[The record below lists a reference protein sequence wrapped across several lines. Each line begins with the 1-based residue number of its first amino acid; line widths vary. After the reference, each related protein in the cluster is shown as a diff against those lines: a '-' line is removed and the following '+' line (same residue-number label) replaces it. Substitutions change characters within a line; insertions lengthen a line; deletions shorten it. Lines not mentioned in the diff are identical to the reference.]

1 MKNEMVMNLIKK
13 HKVKLGIGIAA
24 LVIASGG
31 IVFATVNTPDTT
43 VEAEVEVTEKDVA
56 VEDIEVDY
64 LQYVKGLRDWS
75 VAVGLKDVNFLE
87 GVEWDKEYIKNVT
100 VDDSKVKLDTAGEYE
115 ITYSVEVVDKKVD
128 DLTIK
133 KTVTVKVIS
142 EKEATVAV
150 EEGQEVVTENG
161 IQNKKEAKSS
171 SVKGEGVSASQEVK
185 DEARNDKGASAGQA
199 VKDEGDKNNG
209 NSTPSS
215 EGTSSGNASTGSSGG
230 SSSSGS
236 NESGSSNSKP
246 SGDNSGNSENT
257 GNSGGSGSVDTHK
270 HSYTIPITDTIHHDA
285 VTHQEDQGYYE
296 TVTISEAWDETKVVG
311 YRTVCNKCGQ
321 DFTNKMDHYNTYGC
335 DSSLGYKGN
344 VPITETIHHDA
355 VTEQQWVENWVTVV
369 DKEAWDETVTVGYKC
384 SCGAEQK

>member
-1 MKNEMVMNLIKK
+1 MKKEMVMEFIKK

-31 IVFATVNTPDTT
+31 IVFATVNTPNTA
-43 VEAEVEVTEKDVA
+43 VEAEAEVVKKDVA

-64 LQYVKGLRDWS
+64 LQYVKGLRDWT

-115 ITYSVEVVDKKVD
+115 ITYSVEVVDKKAD

-142 EKEATVAV
+142 EEEAKVAV

-161 IQNKKEAKSS
+161 IQNKKEAKAS
-171 SVKGEGVSASQEVK
+171 SVNDKGVSASQEVK
-185 DEARNDKGASAGQA
+185 N
-199 VKDEGDKNNG
+199 EGSKNNG
-209 NSTPSS
+209 NNTSSS
-215 EGTSSGNASTGSSGG
+215 EGTSSGNASTGSSVG

-236 NESGSSNSKP
+236 NGSGSSSNSKP
-246 SGDNSGNSENT
+246 SGGNSGNSGNT

-270 HSYTIPITDTIHHDA
+270 HSYTIPITEIVHHDA
-285 VTHQEDQGYYE
+285 ITHQEDQGHYE
-296 TVTISEAWDETKVVG
+296 TVTISEAWDEDV
-311 YRTVCNKCGQ
+311 YENHTVCYTCG
-321 DFTNKMDHYNTYGC
+321 NNTIIDGQAGAHQIWHAERGETCRYGTASIVV
-335 DSSLGYKGN
+335 D
-344 VPITETIHHDA
+344 TIHHPA
-355 VTEQQWVENWVTVV
+355 ETEQQWIENWVTVV

>member
-1 MKNEMVMNLIKK
+1 MKKEMVMEFIKK

-31 IVFATVNTPDTT
+31 IVFATVNTSNTA
-43 VEAEVEVTEKDVA
+43 VEAEAEVVEKDVA

-64 LQYVKGLRDWS
+64 LQYVKGLRDWT

-100 VDDSKVKLDTAGEYE
+100 VNDSRVKLDTVGEYE
-115 ITYSVEVVDKKVD
+115 ITYSVEVVDKKAD

-142 EKEATVAV
+142 EEEAKVAV
-150 EEGQEVVTENG
+150 EEGQEVVTKNG
-161 IQNKKEAKSS
+161 IQNKKEAKAS
-171 SVKGEGVSASQEVK
+171 SVNDKGVSASQEVK
-185 DEARNDKGASAGQA
+185 N
-199 VKDEGDKNNG
+199 EGNKNNG
-209 NSTPSS
+209 NNTSSS

-236 NESGSSNSKP
+236 NGSGSSSNSKP
-246 SGDNSGNSENT
+246 SGGNSGNSENT
-257 GNSGGSGSVDTHK
+257 GNSGGSGFVDTHK
-270 HSYTIPITDTIHHDA
+270 HSYTIPITKTVHHDA
-285 VTHQEDQGYYE
+285 ITHQEDQGHYE
-296 TVTISEAWDETKVVG
+296 TVTISEAWDEDV
-311 YRTVCNKCGQ
+311 YENHTVCYTCG
-321 DFTNKMDHYNTYGC
+321 NNTIIDGQAGAHQIWHAERGETCRYGTANIVV
-335 DSSLGYKGN
+335 D
-344 VPITETIHHDA
+344 TIHHPA
-355 VTEQQWVENWVTVV
+355 ETEQQWIENWVTVV

>member
-1 MKNEMVMNLIKK
+1 MKKEMVMEFIKK

-31 IVFATVNTPDTT
+31 IVFATVNTLNTA
-43 VEAEVEVTEKDVA
+43 VEAEAEVVKKDVA
-56 VEDIEVDY
+56 VENIEVDY
-64 LQYVKGLRDWS
+64 LQYVKGLRDWT

-87 GVEWDKEYIKNVT
+87 GVEWDKEYIKNVK

-115 ITYSVEVVDKKVD
+115 ITYSVEVVDKKAD

-142 EKEATVAV
+142 EEEAKVVV

-161 IQNKKEAKSS
+161 IQNKKEAKAS
-171 SVKGEGVSASQEVK
+171 SVNDKGVSASQKVK
-185 DEARNDKGASAGQA
+185 NGGS
-199 VKDEGDKNNG
+199 KNNG
-209 NSTPSS
+209 NNTSSS

-230 SSSSGS
+230 SNSSGS
-236 NESGSSNSKP
+236 NGSGGSSNSKP
-246 SGDNSGNSENT
+246 SGGNSENSGSSGNS

-311 YRTVCNKCGQ
+311 YKSVCNKCGQ
-321 DFTNKMDHYNTYGC
+321 DYNGSMNHYNTYGC
-335 DSSLGYKGN
+335 KSTSYTSN
-344 VPITETIHHDA
+344 VPITEIIHHDA

-384 SCGAEQK
+384 SCGAKQK

>member
-1 MKNEMVMNLIKK
+1 MKKKMVMEFIKK

-24 LVIASGG
+24 LIIASGG
-31 IVFATVNTPDTT
+31 IVFATVNTPNTA
-43 VEAEVEVTEKDVA
+43 VEAEAEVVEKDVA

-64 LQYVKGLRDWS
+64 LQYVKGLRDWT

-115 ITYSVEVVDKKVD
+115 ITYSVEVVDKKAD

-142 EKEATVAV
+142 EEEAKVAV
-150 EEGQEVVTENG
+150 EEGKEVVTENG
-161 IQNKKEAKSS
+161 IQNKKEAKAS
-171 SVKGEGVSASQEVK
+171 SVNDKGVSASQEVK
-185 DEARNDKGASAGQA
+185 N
-199 VKDEGDKNNG
+199 EGSKNNG
-209 NSTPSS
+209 NNTSSS

-236 NESGSSNSKP
+236 NGSGSSSNSKP
-246 SGDNSGNSENT
+246 SGGNSGNSGNT
-257 GNSGGSGSVDTHK
+257 GNSGGNGSVDTHK

-285 VTHQEDQGYYE
+285 ITHQEDQGHYE
-296 TVTISEAWDETKVVG
+296 TVTISEAWDEDV
-311 YRTVCNKCGQ
+311 YENHTVCYTCG
-321 DFTNKMDHYNTYGC
+321 NNTIIDGQAGAHQIWHAERGETCRYGTASIVV
-335 DSSLGYKGN
+335 D
-344 VPITETIHHDA
+344 TIHHPA
-355 VTEQQWVENWVTVV
+355 ETEQQWIENWVTVV

>member
-1 MKNEMVMNLIKK
+1 MKKKMVMEFIKK

-31 IVFATVNTPDTT
+31 IVFATVNTSNTA
-43 VEAEVEVTEKDVA
+43 VEAEAEVVEKDVA

-64 LQYVKGLRDWS
+64 LQYVKGLRDWT

-100 VDDSKVKLDTAGEYE
+100 VNDSRVKLDTVGEYE
-115 ITYSVEVVDKKVD
+115 ITYSVEVVDKKAD

-142 EKEATVAV
+142 EEEAKVAV

-161 IQNKKEAKSS
+161 IQNKKEAKASS
-171 SVKGEGVSASQEVK
+171 INDKGVSASQEVK
-185 DEARNDKGASAGQA
+185 N
-199 VKDEGDKNNG
+199 EGNKNNG
-209 NSTPSS
+209 NNTSSS

-236 NESGSSNSKP
+236 NGSGSSSNSKP
-246 SGDNSGNSENT
+246 SGGNSGNNENT
-257 GNSGGSGSVDTHK
+257 GNSGGSGSVNIHK
-270 HSYTIPITDTIHHDA
+270 HSYTIPITETVHHDA
-285 VTHQEDQGYYE
+285 ITHQEDHGHYE
-296 TVTISEAWDETKVVG
+296 TVTISEAWDETITVG
-311 YRTVCNKCGQ
+311 YKSVCNSCG
-321 DFTNKMDHYNTYGC
+321 NEYSGKMNHYNSYGC
-335 DSSLGYKGN
+335 ESPNGYTSN

>member
-1 MKNEMVMNLIKK
+1 MKKEMVMEFIKK

-31 IVFATVNTPDTT
+31 IVFATVNTPNTA
-43 VEAEVEVTEKDVA
+43 VEAEAEVVEKDVA

-64 LQYVKGLRDWS
+64 LQYVKGLRDWT

-100 VDDSKVKLDTAGEYE
+100 VNDSRVKLDTVGEYE
-115 ITYSVEVVDKKVD
+115 ITYSVEVVDKKAD

-142 EKEATVAV
+142 EEEAKVAV
-150 EEGQEVVTENG
+150 EEGQEVVTKNG
-161 IQNKKEAKSS
+161 IQNKKEAKAS
-171 SVKGEGVSASQEVK
+171 SVNDKGVSASQEVK
-185 DEARNDKGASAGQA
+185 N
-199 VKDEGDKNNG
+199 EGNKNNG
-209 NSTPSS
+209 NNTSSS

-236 NESGSSNSKP
+236 NGGGSSSNSKP
-246 SGDNSGNSENT
+246 SGGNSGNSENT
-257 GNSGGSGSVDTHK
+257 GNSGGSGFVDTHK
-270 HSYTIPITDTIHHDA
+270 HSYTIPITKTVHHDA
-285 VTHQEDQGYYE
+285 ITHQEDHGHYE
-296 TVTISEAWDETKVVG
+296 TVTISEAWDETITVG
-311 YRTVCNKCGQ
+311 YKSVCNSCG
-321 DFTNKMDHYNTYGC
+321 NEYSGKMNHYNSYGC
-335 DSSLGYKGN
+335 ESPNGYTSN

>member
-1 MKNEMVMNLIKK
+1 MKKEMVMEFIKK
-13 HKVKLGIGIAA
+13 HKVKLGIGIVA

-31 IVFATVNTPDTT
+31 IVFATVNTPNTA
-43 VEAEVEVTEKDVA
+43 VEAEAEVVEKDVA

-64 LQYVKGLRDWS
+64 LQYVKGLRDWT

-115 ITYSVEVVDKKVD
+115 ITYSVEVVDKKAD

-142 EKEATVAV
+142 EEEAKVAV
-150 EEGQEVVTENG
+150 EDGQEVVTENG
-161 IQNKKEAKSS
+161 IQNKKEAKAS
-171 SVKGEGVSASQEVK
+171 SVNDKGVSASQEVK
-185 DEARNDKGASAGQA
+185 N
-199 VKDEGDKNNG
+199 EGSKNNG
-209 NSTPSS
+209 NNTSSS

-236 NESGSSNSKP
+236 NGSGSSSNSKP
-246 SGDNSGNSENT
+246 SGCNSGNSGNT

-270 HSYTIPITDTIHHDA
+270 HSYTIPITEIVHHDA
-285 VTHQEDQGYYE
+285 ITHQEDQGHYE
-296 TVTISEAWDETKVVG
+296 TVTISAAWDEDV
-311 YRTVCNKCGQ
+311 YENHTVCYTCG
-321 DFTNKMDHYNTYGC
+321 NNTIIDGQAGSHQIWHAERGETCRYGTASIVV
-335 DSSLGYKGN
+335 D
-344 VPITETIHHDA
+344 TIHHPA
-355 VTEQQWVENWVTVV
+355 ETEQQWIENWVTVV

>member
-1 MKNEMVMNLIKK
+1 MKKEMVMEFIKK

-31 IVFATVNTPDTT
+31 IVFATVNTSNTA
-43 VEAEVEVTEKDVA
+43 VEAEAEVVEKDVA

-64 LQYVKGLRDWS
+64 LQYVKGLRDWT

-100 VDDSKVKLDTAGEYE
+100 VNDSRVKLDTVGEYE
-115 ITYSVEVVDKKVD
+115 ITYSVEVVDKKAD

-142 EKEATVAV
+142 EEEAKVAV
-150 EEGQEVVTENG
+150 EEGQEVVTKNG
-161 IQNKKEAKSS
+161 IQNKKEAKAS
-171 SVKGEGVSASQEVK
+171 SVNDKGVSASQEVK
-185 DEARNDKGASAGQA
+185 N
-199 VKDEGDKNNG
+199 EGNKNNG
-209 NSTPSS
+209 NNTSSS

-236 NESGSSNSKP
+236 NGSGSSSNSKP
-246 SGDNSGNSENT
+246 SGGNSGNSENT
-257 GNSGGSGSVDTHK
+257 GNSGGSGFVDTHK
-270 HSYTIPITDTIHHDA
+270 HSYTIPITKTVHHDA
-285 VTHQEDQGYYE
+285 ITHQEDQGHYE
-296 TVTISEAWDETKVVG
+296 TVTISEAWDETITVG
-311 YRTVCNKCGQ
+311 YKSVCNSCG
-321 DFTNKMDHYNTYGC
+321 NEYSGKMNHYNSYGC
-335 DSSLGYKGN
+335 ESPNGYTSN

>member
-1 MKNEMVMNLIKK
+1 MKKEMVMEFIKK

-31 IVFATVNTPDTT
+31 IVFATVNTPNTA
-43 VEAEVEVTEKDVA
+43 VEAEAEVVKKDVA

-64 LQYVKGLRDWS
+64 LQYVKGLRDWT

-100 VDDSKVKLDTAGEYE
+100 VDDFKVKLDTAGEYE
-115 ITYSVEVVDKKVD
+115 ITYSVEVVDKKAD

-142 EKEATVAV
+142 EEEAKVAV

-161 IQNKKEAKSS
+161 IQNKKEAKAS
-171 SVKGEGVSASQEVK
+171 SVNDKGVSASQEVK
-185 DEARNDKGASAGQA
+185 NKGS
-199 VKDEGDKNNG
+199 KNNG
-209 NSTPSS
+209 NNTSSS
-215 EGTSSGNASTGSSGG
+215 EGTSSGNASTGSSVG

-236 NESGSSNSKP
+236 NGSGSSSNSKP
-246 SGDNSGNSENT
+246 SGGNSGNSGNT

-270 HSYTIPITDTIHHDA
+270 HSYTIPITEIVHHDA
-285 VTHQEDQGYYE
+285 ITHQEDQGHYE
-296 TVTISEAWDETKVVG
+296 TVTISEAWDEDV
-311 YRTVCNKCGQ
+311 YENHTVCYTCG
-321 DFTNKMDHYNTYGC
+321 NNTIIDGQAGAHQIWHAERGETCRYGTASIVV
-335 DSSLGYKGN
+335 D
-344 VPITETIHHDA
+344 TIHHPA
-355 VTEQQWVENWVTVV
+355 ETKQQWIENWVTVV

-384 SCGAEQK
+384 SCGAKQK

>member
-1 MKNEMVMNLIKK
+1 MKKKMVMEFIKK

-31 IVFATVNTPDTT
+31 IVFATVNTPNTA
-43 VEAEVEVTEKDVA
+43 VEAEAEVVKKDVA

-64 LQYVKGLRDWS
+64 LQYVKGLRDWT

-115 ITYSVEVVDKKVD
+115 ITYSVEIVDKKAD

-142 EKEATVAV
+142 EEEAKVAV
-150 EEGQEVVTENG
+150 EDGQEVVTENG
-161 IQNKKEAKSS
+161 IQNKKEAKAS
-171 SVKGEGVSASQEVK
+171 SVNDKGVSASQEVK
-185 DEARNDKGASAGQA
+185 N
-199 VKDEGDKNNG
+199 EGSKNNG
-209 NSTPSS
+209 NNTSSS

-236 NESGSSNSKP
+236 NGSGSSSNSKP
-246 SGDNSGNSENT
+246 SGGNSGNSGNT

-270 HSYTIPITDTIHHDA
+270 HSYTIPITEIVHHDA
-285 VTHQEDQGYYE
+285 ITHQEDQGHYE
-296 TVTISEAWDETKVVG
+296 TVTISEAWDEDV
-311 YRTVCNKCGQ
+311 YENHTVCYTCG
-321 DFTNKMDHYNTYGC
+321 NNTIIDGQAGAHQIWHAERGETCRYGTASIVV
-335 DSSLGYKGN
+335 D
-344 VPITETIHHDA
+344 TIHHPA
-355 VTEQQWVENWVTVV
+355 ETEQQWIENWVTVV

>member
-1 MKNEMVMNLIKK
+1 MKKEMVMEFIKK

-31 IVFATVNTPDTT
+31 IVFATVNTPNTDVE
-43 VEAEVEVTEKDVA
+43 VEAEVVKKDVA

-64 LQYVKGLRDWS
+64 LQYVKGLRDWT

-115 ITYSVEVVDKKVD
+115 ITYSVEVVDKKAD

-142 EKEATVAV
+142 EEEAKVAV
-150 EEGQEVVTENG
+150 EDGQEVVTENG
-161 IQNKKEAKSS
+161 IQNKKEAKAS
-171 SVKGEGVSASQEVK
+171 SVNDEGVSASQEVK
-185 DEARNDKGASAGQA
+185 N
-199 VKDEGDKNNG
+199 EGSKNNG
-209 NSTPSS
+209 NNTSSS

-230 SSSSGS
+230 SSSSESNGS
-236 NESGSSNSKP
+236 GSSSNSKP
-246 SGDNSGNSENT
+246 SGGNSGNSGNT

-285 VTHQEDQGYYE
+285 ITHQEDQGHYE
-296 TVTISEAWDETKVVG
+296 TVTISEAWDEDV
-311 YRTVCNKCGQ
+311 YENHTVCYTCG
-321 DFTNKMDHYNTYGC
+321 NNTIIDGQAGAHQIWHAERGETCRYGTASIVV
-335 DSSLGYKGN
+335 D
-344 VPITETIHHDA
+344 TIHHPA
-355 VTEQQWVENWVTVV
+355 ETEQQWIENWVTVV

>member
-1 MKNEMVMNLIKK
+1 MKKEMVMEFIKK

-31 IVFATVNTPDTT
+31 IVFATVNTPNTA
-43 VEAEVEVTEKDVA
+43 VEAEAEVVKKDVA

-64 LQYVKGLRDWS
+64 LQYVKGLRDWT

-115 ITYSVEVVDKKVD
+115 ITYSVEVVDKKAD

-142 EKEATVAV
+142 EEEAKVAV

-161 IQNKKEAKSS
+161 IQNKKEAKAS
-171 SVKGEGVSASQEVK
+171 SVNDKGVSASQEVK
-185 DEARNDKGASAGQA
+185 N
-199 VKDEGDKNNG
+199 EGSKNNG
-209 NSTPSS
+209 NNTSS
-215 EGTSSGNASTGSSGG
+215 SKGTSSGNASTDSSGG
-230 SSSSGS
+230 SSSSESNGGGS
-236 NESGSSNSKP
+236 SSNSKP
-246 SGDNSGNSENT
+246 SGGNSENSENT

-270 HSYTIPITDTIHHDA
+270 HSYTIPITEIVHHDA
-285 VTHQEDQGYYE
+285 ITHQEDQGHYE
-296 TVTISEAWDETKVVG
+296 TVTISEAWDEDV
-311 YRTVCNKCGQ
+311 YENHTVCYTCG
-321 DFTNKMDHYNTYGC
+321 NNTIIDGQAGAHQIWHAERGETCRYGTASIVV
-335 DSSLGYKGN
+335 D
-344 VPITETIHHDA
+344 TIHHPA
-355 VTEQQWVENWVTVV
+355 ETEQQWIENWVTVV

>member
-1 MKNEMVMNLIKK
+1 MKKEMVMEFIKK

-31 IVFATVNTPDTT
+31 IVFATVNTPNTA
-43 VEAEVEVTEKDVA
+43 VEAEAEVVKKDVA

-64 LQYVKGLRDWS
+64 LQYVKGLRDWT

-115 ITYSVEVVDKKVD
+115 ITYSVEVVDKKAD

-142 EKEATVAV
+142 EEEAKVAV

-161 IQNKKEAKSS
+161 IQNKKEAKAS
-171 SVKGEGVSASQEVK
+171 SVNDKGVSASQEVK
-185 DEARNDKGASAGQA
+185 N
-199 VKDEGDKNNG
+199 EGSKNNG
-209 NSTPSS
+209 NNTSSS

-236 NESGSSNSKP
+236 NGSGSSSNSKP
-246 SGDNSGNSENT
+246 SGGNSGNSGNT

-270 HSYTIPITDTIHHDA
+270 HSYTIPITEIVHHDA
-285 VTHQEDQGYYE
+285 ITHQEDQGHYE
-296 TVTISEAWDETKVVG
+296 TVTISEAWDEDV
-311 YRTVCNKCGQ
+311 YENHTVCYTCG
-321 DFTNKMDHYNTYGC
+321 NNTIIDGQAGSHQIWHAERGETCRYGTASIVV
-335 DSSLGYKGN
+335 D
-344 VPITETIHHDA
+344 TIHHPA
-355 VTEQQWVENWVTVV
+355 ETEQQWIENWVTVV

>member
-1 MKNEMVMNLIKK
+1 MKKEMVMEFIKK

-31 IVFATVNTPDTT
+31 IVFATVNTPNTA
-43 VEAEVEVTEKDVA
+43 VEAEAEVVEKDVA

-64 LQYVKGLRDWS
+64 LQYVKGLRDWT

-115 ITYSVEVVDKKVD
+115 ITYSVEVVDKKAD

-133 KTVTVKVIS
+133 KTATVKVIS
-142 EKEATVAV
+142 EEEAKVAV
-150 EEGQEVVTENG
+150 EDGQEVVTENG
-161 IQNKKEAKSS
+161 IQNKKEAKASS
-171 SVKGEGVSASQEVK
+171 INDKGVSASQEVK
-185 DEARNDKGASAGQA
+185 N
-199 VKDEGDKNNG
+199 EGSKNNG
-209 NSTPSS
+209 GNTSSS
-215 EGTSSGNASTGSSGG
+215 EGTSSGNASTGSSGS

-236 NESGSSNSKP
+236 NGSGSSSNSKP
-246 SGDNSGNSENT
+246 SGGNSGNSENT

-270 HSYTIPITDTIHHDA
+270 HSYTIPITETVHHDA
-285 VTHQEDQGYYE
+285 ITHQEDQGHYE
-296 TVTISEAWDETKVVG
+296 TVTISEAWDEDV
-311 YRTVCNKCGQ
+311 YENHTVCYTCG
-321 DFTNKMDHYNTYGC
+321 NNTIIDGQAGAHQIWHAERGETCRYGTASIVV
-335 DSSLGYKGN
+335 D
-344 VPITETIHHDA
+344 TIHHPA
-355 VTEQQWVENWVTVV
+355 ETEQQWIENWVTVV

>member
-1 MKNEMVMNLIKK
+1 MKKEMVMEFIKK

-31 IVFATVNTPDTT
+31 IVFATVNTSNTA
-43 VEAEVEVTEKDVA
+43 VEAEAEVVEKDVA

-64 LQYVKGLRDWS
+64 LQYVKGLRDWT

-100 VDDSKVKLDTAGEYE
+100 VNDSRVKLDTVGEYE
-115 ITYSVEVVDKKVD
+115 ITYSVEVVDKKAD

-142 EKEATVAV
+142 EEEAKVAV
-150 EEGQEVVTENG
+150 EEEQEVVTKNG
-161 IQNKKEAKSS
+161 IQNKKEAKAS
-171 SVKGEGVSASQEVK
+171 SVNDKGVSASQEVK
-185 DEARNDKGASAGQA
+185 N
-199 VKDEGDKNNG
+199 EGNKNNG
-209 NSTPSS
+209 NNTSSS

-236 NESGSSNSKP
+236 NGSGSSSNSKP
-246 SGDNSGNSENT
+246 SGGNSGNSENT
-257 GNSGGSGSVDTHK
+257 GNSGGSGFVDTHK
-270 HSYTIPITDTIHHDA
+270 HSYTIPITKTVHHDA
-285 VTHQEDQGYYE
+285 ITHQEDQGHYE
-296 TVTISEAWDETKVVG
+296 TVTISEAWDETITVG
-311 YRTVCNKCGQ
+311 YKSVCNSCG
-321 DFTNKMDHYNTYGC
+321 NEYSGKMNHYNSYGC
-335 DSSLGYKGN
+335 ESPNGYTSN

>member
-1 MKNEMVMNLIKK
+1 MKKEMVMEFIKK

-31 IVFATVNTPDTT
+31 IVFATVNTSNTA
-43 VEAEVEVTEKDVA
+43 VEAEAEVVEKDVA

-64 LQYVKGLRDWS
+64 LQYVKGLRDWT

-100 VDDSKVKLDTAGEYE
+100 VNDSKVKLDTAGEYE
-115 ITYSVEVVDKKVD
+115 ITYSVEVVDKKAD

-142 EKEATVAV
+142 EEEAKVAV

-161 IQNKKEAKSS
+161 IQNKKEAKAS
-171 SVKGEGVSASQEVK
+171 SVNDKGVSASQEVK
-185 DEARNDKGASAGQA
+185 N
-199 VKDEGDKNNG
+199 EGSKNNG
-209 NSTPSS
+209 NNTSSS

-230 SSSSGS
+230 SSSSESNGS
-236 NESGSSNSKP
+236 GSSSNSKP
-246 SGDNSGNSENT
+246 SGNT

-270 HSYTIPITDTIHHDA
+270 HSYTIPITETVHHDA
-285 VTHQEDQGYYE
+285 ITHQEDQGHYE

-321 DFTNKMDHYNTYGC
+321 DFTNKMEHYNTYGC
-335 DSSLGYKGN
+335 DSSLEYKGN

-355 VTEQQWVENWVTVV
+355 VTEQQWIENWVTVV

>member
-1 MKNEMVMNLIKK
+1 MKKEMVMEFIKK

-31 IVFATVNTPDTT
+31 IVFATVNTSNTA
-43 VEAEVEVTEKDVA
+43 VEAEAEVVEKDVA

-64 LQYVKGLRDWS
+64 LQYVKGLRDWT

-115 ITYSVEVVDKKVD
+115 ITYSVEVVDKKAD

-142 EKEATVAV
+142 EEEAKVAV

-161 IQNKKEAKSS
+161 IQNKKEAKAS
-171 SVKGEGVSASQEVK
+171 SVNDEGVSASQEVK
-185 DEARNDKGASAGQA
+185 N
-199 VKDEGDKNNG
+199 EGSKNNG
-209 NSTPSS
+209 NNTSSS

-230 SSSSGS
+230 SSSSESNGS
-236 NESGSSNSKP
+236 GSSSNSKP
-246 SGDNSGNSENT
+246 SGGNSGNSGNT
-257 GNSGGSGSVDTHK
+257 GNSGGGGSVDTHK

-285 VTHQEDQGYYE
+285 ITHQEDQGHYE
-296 TVTISEAWDETKVVG
+296 TVTISEAWDEDV
-311 YRTVCNKCGQ
+311 YENHTVCYTCG
-321 DFTNKMDHYNTYGC
+321 NNTIIDGQAGAHQIWHAERGETCRYGTASIVV
-335 DSSLGYKGN
+335 D
-344 VPITETIHHDA
+344 TIHHPA
-355 VTEQQWVENWVTVV
+355 ETEQQWIENWVTVV

>member
-1 MKNEMVMNLIKK
+1 MKKEMVMEFIKK

-31 IVFATVNTPDTT
+31 IVFATVNTSNTA
-43 VEAEVEVTEKDVA
+43 VEAEAEVVEKDVA
-56 VEDIEVDY
+56 VEDIEIDY
-64 LQYVKGLRDWS
+64 LQYVKGLRDWT

-100 VDDSKVKLDTAGEYE
+100 VNDSRVKLDTVGEYE
-115 ITYSVEVVDKKVD
+115 ITYSVEVVDKKAD

-142 EKEATVAV
+142 EEEAKVAV
-150 EEGQEVVTENG
+150 EEGQEVVTKNG
-161 IQNKKEAKSS
+161 IQNKKEAKAS
-171 SVKGEGVSASQEVK
+171 SVNDEGVSASQEVK
-185 DEARNDKGASAGQA
+185 N
-199 VKDEGDKNNG
+199 EGNKNNG
-209 NSTPSS
+209 NNTSSS

-236 NESGSSNSKP
+236 NGSGSSSNSKP
-246 SGDNSGNSENT
+246 SGGNSGNSENT
-257 GNSGGSGSVDTHK
+257 GNSGGSGFVDTHK
-270 HSYTIPITDTIHHDA
+270 HSYTIPITKTVHHDA
-285 VTHQEDQGYYE
+285 ITHQEDQGHYE
-296 TVTISEAWDETKVVG
+296 TVTISEAWDETITVG
-311 YRTVCNKCGQ
+311 YKSVCNSCG
-321 DFTNKMDHYNTYGC
+321 NEYSGKMNHYNSYGC
-335 DSSLGYKGN
+335 ESPKGYTSN

>member
-1 MKNEMVMNLIKK
+1 MKKEMVMEFIKK

-31 IVFATVNTPDTT
+31 IVFATVNTPKTA
-43 VEAEVEVTEKDVA
+43 VEAEAEVVRKDVA

-64 LQYVKGLRDWS
+64 LQYVKGLRDWT

-115 ITYSVEVVDKKVD
+115 ITYSVEVVDKKAD

-142 EKEATVAV
+142 EEEAKVAV

-161 IQNKKEAKSS
+161 IQNKKEAKASS
-171 SVKGEGVSASQEVK
+171 INDKGVSASQEVK
-185 DEARNDKGASAGQA
+185 N
-199 VKDEGDKNNG
+199 EGSKNNG
-209 NSTPSS
+209 GNTSSS
-215 EGTSSGNASTGSSGG
+215 EGTSSGNASTGSSGS

-236 NESGSSNSKP
+236 NGSGSSNSKP
-246 SGDNSGNSENT
+246 SGGNSGSSENA
-257 GNSGGSGSVDTHK
+257 GSSGGSGSVNTHK
-270 HSYTIPITDTIHHDA
+270 HSYTIPITEIVHHDA
-285 VTHQEDQGYYE
+285 ITHQEDQGHYE
-296 TVTISEAWDETKVVG
+296 TVTISEAWDEEV
-311 YRTVCNKCGQ
+311 YENHTVCYTCGNNTIIDGNAGAHQ
-321 DFTNKMDHYNTYGC
+321 IWHAEKGETCHYGTANI
-335 DSSLGYKGN
+335 LVN
-344 VPITETIHHDA
+344 TIHHPA
-355 VTEQQWVENWVTVV
+355 ETEQQWVENWVTVV

>member
-1 MKNEMVMNLIKK
+1 MKKKMVMEFIKK

-31 IVFATVNTPDTT
+31 IVFATVNTPNTA
-43 VEAEVEVTEKDVA
+43 VEAEAEVVKKDVA

-64 LQYVKGLRDWS
+64 LQYVKGLRDWT

-115 ITYSVEVVDKKVD
+115 ITYSVEVVNKKAD

-142 EKEATVAV
+142 DEEAKVAV
-150 EEGQEVVTENG
+150 EDGQEVVTENG
-161 IQNKKEAKSS
+161 IQNKKEAKASS
-171 SVKGEGVSASQEVK
+171 INDKGVSASQEV
-185 DEARNDKGASAGQA
+185 EN
-199 VKDEGDKNNG
+199 EGSKNNG
-209 NSTPSS
+209 GNTSSS
-215 EGTSSGNASTGSSGG
+215 EGTSSGNASTGSSGS

-236 NESGSSNSKP
+236 NGSGSSSNSKP
-246 SGDNSGNSENT
+246 SGGNSGNSGNT
-257 GNSGGSGSVDTHK
+257 GNSGVSGSVDTHK
-270 HSYTIPITDTIHHDA
+270 HSYTIPITEIVHHDA
-285 VTHQEDQGYYE
+285 ITHQEDQGHYE
-296 TVTISEAWDETKVVG
+296 TVTISEAWDEDV
-311 YRTVCNKCGQ
+311 YENHTVCYTCG
-321 DFTNKMDHYNTYGC
+321 NNTIIDGQAGAHQIWHAERGETCRYGTASIVV
-335 DSSLGYKGN
+335 D
-344 VPITETIHHDA
+344 TIHHPA
-355 VTEQQWVENWVTVV
+355 ETEQQWIENWVTVV

>member
-1 MKNEMVMNLIKK
+1 MKKEMVMEFIKK

-31 IVFATVNTPDTT
+31 IVFATVNTPKTA
-43 VEAEVEVTEKDVA
+43 VEAETEVVRKDVA

-64 LQYVKGLRDWS
+64 LQYVKGLRDWT

-87 GVEWDKEYIKNVT
+87 GVEWNKEYIKNVT

-115 ITYSVEVVDKKVD
+115 ITYSVEVVDKKAD

-142 EKEATVAV
+142 EEEAKVAV

-161 IQNKKEAKSS
+161 IQNKKKAKAS
-171 SVKGEGVSASQEVK
+171 SVNDKGVSASQEVK
-185 DEARNDKGASAGQA
+185 N
-199 VKDEGDKNNG
+199 EGSKNNG
-209 NSTPSS
+209 NNTSSS

-236 NESGSSNSKP
+236 NGSGSSSNSKP
-246 SGDNSGNSENT
+246 SGGNSGNIGNT

-285 VTHQEDQGYYE
+285 ITHQEDQGHYE
-296 TVTISEAWDETKVVG
+296 TVTISEAWDEDV
-311 YRTVCNKCGQ
+311 YENHTVCYTCG
-321 DFTNKMDHYNTYGC
+321 NNTIIDGQAGAHQIWHAERGETCRYGTASIVV
-335 DSSLGYKGN
+335 D
-344 VPITETIHHDA
+344 TIHHPA
-355 VTEQQWVENWVTVV
+355 ETEQQWIENWVTVV

>member
-1 MKNEMVMNLIKK
+1 MKKEMVMEFIKK

-31 IVFATVNTPDTT
+31 IVFATVNTPNTA
-43 VEAEVEVTEKDVA
+43 VEAEAEVVKKDVA

-64 LQYVKGLRDWS
+64 LQYVKGLRDWT

-115 ITYSVEVVDKKVD
+115 ITYSVEVVDKKAD

-142 EKEATVAV
+142 EEEAKVAV

-161 IQNKKEAKSS
+161 IQNKKEAKAS
-171 SVKGEGVSASQEVK
+171 SVNDKGVSASQEVK
-185 DEARNDKGASAGQA
+185 N
-199 VKDEGDKNNG
+199 EGSKNNG
-209 NSTPSS
+209 NNTSSS
-215 EGTSSGNASTGSSGG
+215 EGTSSGNASTGSSVG

-236 NESGSSNSKP
+236 NGSGSSSNSKP
-246 SGDNSGNSENT
+246 SGGNSGNSGNT

-270 HSYTIPITDTIHHDA
+270 HSYTIPITEIVHHDA
-285 VTHQEDQGYYE
+285 ITHQEDQGHYE
-296 TVTISEAWDETKVVG
+296 TVTISEAWDETVTVG
-311 YRTVCNKCGQ
+311 YKSVCNKCGQ
-321 DFTNKMDHYNTYGC
+321 DYTNSLDHQRTYGC
-335 DSSLGYKGN
+335 KSTSYTGN

>member
-1 MKNEMVMNLIKK
+1 MKKEMVMEFIKK

-31 IVFATVNTPDTT
+31 IVFATVNTPKTA
-43 VEAEVEVTEKDVA
+43 VEAEAEVVRKDVA

-64 LQYVKGLRDWS
+64 LQYVKGLRDWT

-115 ITYSVEVVDKKVD
+115 ITYSVEVVDKKAD

-142 EKEATVAV
+142 EEEAKVAV

-161 IQNKKEAKSS
+161 IQNKKEAKAS
-171 SVKGEGVSASQEVK
+171 SVNDKGVSASQEVK
-185 DEARNDKGASAGQA
+185 N
-199 VKDEGDKNNG
+199 EGSKNNG
-209 NSTPSS
+209 NNTSSS

-236 NESGSSNSKP
+236 NGSGSSSNSKP
-246 SGDNSGNSENT
+246 SGGNSGNIGNT

-270 HSYTIPITDTIHHDA
+270 HSYTIPITEIVHHDA
-285 VTHQEDQGYYE
+285 ITHQEDQGHYE
-296 TVTISEAWDETKVVG
+296 TVTISEAWDEDV
-311 YRTVCNKCGQ
+311 YENHTVCYTCG
-321 DFTNKMDHYNTYGC
+321 NNTIIDGQAGAHQIWHAERGETCRYGTASIVV
-335 DSSLGYKGN
+335 D
-344 VPITETIHHDA
+344 TIHHPA
-355 VTEQQWVENWVTVV
+355 ETEQQWIENWVTVV

>member
-1 MKNEMVMNLIKK
+1 MKKKMVMESIKK
-13 HKVKLGIGIAA
+13 YKVKLGIGIAA

-31 IVFATVNTPDTT
+31 IVFATVNAPNTT
-43 VEAEVEVTEKDVA
+43 VEADAEVAEKDIA
-56 VEDIEVDY
+56 VEDFEVDY
-64 LQYVKGLRDWS
+64 LQYVKGLRDWT

-100 VDDSKVKLDTAGEYE
+100 VDYSKVKLDTAGEYE
-115 ITYSVEVVDKKVD
+115 ITYSVEVVDKKAD

-133 KTVTVKVIS
+133 KTVTVKVIP
-142 EKEATVAV
+142 EEEAKVAV

-161 IQNKKEAKSS
+161 IQNKKEAKASF
-171 SVKGEGVSASQEVK
+171 VNDKGVSASQEVK
-185 DEARNDKGASAGQA
+185 N
-199 VKDEGDKNNG
+199 EGSKNNG
-209 NSTPSS
+209 NNTSSS

-230 SSSSGS
+230 SSSSESNGS
-236 NESGSSNSKP
+236 GSSSNSKP
-246 SGDNSGNSENT
+246 SGGNSGNSENAD
-257 GNSGGSGSVDTHK
+257 NSGGSGFVDTHK
-270 HSYTIPITDTIHHDA
+270 HSYTIPITEIVHHDA
-285 VTHQEDQGYYE
+285 ITHQEDQGHYE

-321 DFTNKMDHYNTYGC
+321 DFTNKMEHYNTYGC

-355 VTEQQWVENWVTVV
+355 VTEQQWIENWVTVV

>member
-1 MKNEMVMNLIKK
+1 MKKMVMEFIKK

-31 IVFATVNTPDTT
+31 IVFATVNTSNTA
-43 VEAEVEVTEKDVA
+43 VEAEAEVVEKDVA

-64 LQYVKGLRDWS
+64 LQYVKGLRDWT

-100 VDDSKVKLDTAGEYE
+100 VNDSRVKLDTAGEYE
-115 ITYSVEVVDKKVD
+115 ITYLVEVVDKKAD

-142 EKEATVAV
+142 EEEAKVAV

-161 IQNKKEAKSS
+161 IQNKKEAKASS
-171 SVKGEGVSASQEVK
+171 INDKGVSASQEVK
-185 DEARNDKGASAGQA
+185 N
-199 VKDEGDKNNG
+199 EGNKNNG
-209 NSTPSS
+209 NNTSSS

-236 NESGSSNSKP
+236 NGNGSSSNSKP
-246 SGDNSGNSENT
+246 SGNT

-285 VTHQEDQGYYE
+285 ITHQEDQGHYE
-296 TVTISEAWDETKVVG
+296 TVTISEAWDETITVG
-311 YRTVCNKCGQ
+311 YKSVCNSCG
-321 DFTNKMDHYNTYGC
+321 NEYSGKMNHYNSYGC
-335 DSSLGYKGN
+335 ESPNGYTSN

>member
-1 MKNEMVMNLIKK
+1 MKKEMVMEFIKK

-24 LVIASGG
+24 LVVASGS
-31 IVFATVNTPDTT
+31 IVFATVNAPDTT

-64 LQYVKGLRDWS
+64 LQYVKGLRDWT

-100 VDDSKVKLDTAGEYE
+100 VNDSRVKLDTVGEYE
-115 ITYSVEVVDKKVD
+115 ITYSVEVVNKKAD

-142 EKEATVAV
+142 EEEAKVAV

-161 IQNKKEAKSS
+161 IQNKKEAKASS
-171 SVKGEGVSASQEVK
+171 INDKGVSASQEVK
-185 DEARNDKGASAGQA
+185 NEGN
-199 VKDEGDKNNG
+199 KDNG
-209 NSTPSS
+209 NNTSSS

-230 SSSSGS
+230 SSSSESNGS
-236 NESGSSNSKP
+236 GSSSNSKP
-246 SGDNSGNSENT
+246 SGGNSGNSENT

-285 VTHQEDQGYYE
+285 ITHQEDQGHYE
-296 TVTISEAWDETKVVG
+296 TVTISEAWDEDV
-311 YRTVCNKCGQ
+311 YENHTVCYTFGNNTIIDGQ
-321 DFTNKMDHYNTYGC
+321 AGAHQIWHAERGETCRYGTASIVV
-335 DSSLGYKGN
+335 D
-344 VPITETIHHDA
+344 TIHHPA
-355 VTEQQWVENWVTVV
+355 ETEQQWIKNWVTVV

>member
-1 MKNEMVMNLIKK
+1 MKKEMVMEFIKK

-31 IVFATVNTPDTT
+31 IVFATVNTPNTA
-43 VEAEVEVTEKDVA
+43 VEAEAEVVKKDVA
-56 VEDIEVDY
+56 VEDIKVDY
-64 LQYVKGLRDWS
+64 LQYVKGLRDWT

-115 ITYSVEVVDKKVD
+115 ITYSVEVVDKKAD

-142 EKEATVAV
+142 EEEAKVAV
-150 EEGQEVVTENG
+150 EDGQEVVTENG
-161 IQNKKEAKSS
+161 IQNKKEAKAS
-171 SVKGEGVSASQEVK
+171 SVNDKGVSASQEVK
-185 DEARNDKGASAGQA
+185 N
-199 VKDEGDKNNG
+199 EGSKNNG
-209 NSTPSS
+209 NNTSSS

-236 NESGSSNSKP
+236 NGSGSSSNSKP
-246 SGDNSGNSENT
+246 SGGNSGNSGNT
-257 GNSGGSGSVDTHK
+257 GNSGGNGSVDTHK
-270 HSYTIPITDTIHHDA
+270 HSYTIPITEIVHHDA
-285 VTHQEDQGYYE
+285 ITHQEDQGHYE
-296 TVTISEAWDETKVVG
+296 TVTISEAWDEDV
-311 YRTVCNKCGQ
+311 YENHTVCYTCG
-321 DFTNKMDHYNTYGC
+321 NNTIIDGQAGSHQIWHAERGETCRYGTASIVV
-335 DSSLGYKGN
+335 D
-344 VPITETIHHDA
+344 TIHHPA
-355 VTEQQWVENWVTVV
+355 ETEQQWIENWVTVV

>member
-1 MKNEMVMNLIKK
+1 MKKEMVMEFIKK

-31 IVFATVNTPDTT
+31 IVFATVNTPKTA
-43 VEAEVEVTEKDVA
+43 VEAEAEVVRKDVA

-64 LQYVKGLRDWS
+64 LQYVKGLRDWT

-115 ITYSVEVVDKKVD
+115 ITYSVEVVDKKAD

-142 EKEATVAV
+142 EEEAKVAV
-150 EEGQEVVTENG
+150 EDGQEVVTENG
-161 IQNKKEAKSS
+161 IQNKKEAKAS
-171 SVKGEGVSASQEVK
+171 SVNDEGVSASQEVK
-185 DEARNDKGASAGQA
+185 N
-199 VKDEGDKNNG
+199 EGSKNNG
-209 NSTPSS
+209 NNTSSS

-230 SSSSGS
+230 SSSSESNGS
-236 NESGSSNSKP
+236 GSSSNSKP
-246 SGDNSGNSENT
+246 SGGNSGNSGNT

-285 VTHQEDQGYYE
+285 ITHQEDQGHYE
-296 TVTISEAWDETKVVG
+296 TVTISEAWDEDV
-311 YRTVCNKCGQ
+311 YENHTVCYTCG
-321 DFTNKMDHYNTYGC
+321 NNTIIDGQAGAHQIWHAERGETCRYGTASIVV
-335 DSSLGYKGN
+335 D
-344 VPITETIHHDA
+344 TIHHPA
-355 VTEQQWVENWVTVV
+355 ETEQQWIENWVTVV

>member
-1 MKNEMVMNLIKK
+1 MKKEMVMEFIKK

-31 IVFATVNTPDTT
+31 IVFATVNTSNTA
-43 VEAEVEVTEKDVA
+43 VEAEAEVVEKDVA

-64 LQYVKGLRDWS
+64 LQYVKGLRDWT

-100 VDDSKVKLDTAGEYE
+100 VNDSRVKLDTVGEYE
-115 ITYSVEVVDKKVD
+115 ITYSVEVVDKKAD

-142 EKEATVAV
+142 EEEAKVAV
-150 EEGQEVVTENG
+150 EEGQEVVTKNG
-161 IQNKKEAKSS
+161 IQNKKEAKAS
-171 SVKGEGVSASQEVK
+171 SVNDKGVSASQEVK
-185 DEARNDKGASAGQA
+185 N
-199 VKDEGDKNNG
+199 EGNKNNG
-209 NSTPSS
+209 NNTSSS
-215 EGTSSGNASTGSSGG
+215 EGTSSGNASTGSSVG

-236 NESGSSNSKP
+236 NGSGSSSNSKP
-246 SGDNSGNSENT
+246 SGGNSGNSGNT

-270 HSYTIPITDTIHHDA
+270 HSYTIPIIEIVHHDA
-285 VTHQEDQGYYE
+285 ITHQEDQGHYE
-296 TVTISEAWDETKVVG
+296 TVTISEAWDEDV
-311 YRTVCNKCGQ
+311 YENHTVCYTCG
-321 DFTNKMDHYNTYGC
+321 NNTIIDGQAGAHQIWHAERGETCRYGTASIVV
-335 DSSLGYKGN
+335 D
-344 VPITETIHHDA
+344 TIHHPA
-355 VTEQQWVENWVTVV
+355 ETEQQWIENWVTVV

>member
-1 MKNEMVMNLIKK
+1 MKKEMVMEFIKK

-31 IVFATVNTPDTT
+31 IVFATVNTSNTA
-43 VEAEVEVTEKDVA
+43 VEAEAEVVEKDVA

-64 LQYVKGLRDWS
+64 LQYVKGLRDWT

-100 VDDSKVKLDTAGEYE
+100 VNDSRVKLDTVGEYE
-115 ITYSVEVVDKKVD
+115 ITYSVEVVDKKAD

-142 EKEATVAV
+142 EEEAKVAV
-150 EEGQEVVTENG
+150 EEGQEVVTKNG
-161 IQNKKEAKSS
+161 IQNKKEAKAS
-171 SVKGEGVSASQEVK
+171 SVNDKGVSASQEVK
-185 DEARNDKGASAGQA
+185 K
-199 VKDEGDKNNG
+199 EGNKNNG
-209 NSTPSS
+209 NNTSSS

-236 NESGSSNSKP
+236 NGSGSSSNSKP
-246 SGDNSGNSENT
+246 SGGNSGNSENT
-257 GNSGGSGSVDTHK
+257 GNSGGSGFVDTHK
-270 HSYTIPITDTIHHDA
+270 HSYTIPITKTVHHDA
-285 VTHQEDQGYYE
+285 ITHQEDQGHYE
-296 TVTISEAWDETKVVG
+296 TVTISEAWDETITVG
-311 YRTVCNKCGQ
+311 YKSVCNSCG
-321 DFTNKMDHYNTYGC
+321 NEYSGKMNHYNSYGC
-335 DSSLGYKGN
+335 ESPNGYTSN

>member
-1 MKNEMVMNLIKK
+1 MKKEVVMEFIKK

-31 IVFATVNTPDTT
+31 IVFATVNTPNTA
-43 VEAEVEVTEKDVA
+43 VEAEAEVVKKDVA

-64 LQYVKGLRDWS
+64 LQYVKGLRDWT

-100 VDDSKVKLDTAGEYE
+100 VNDSKVKLDTAGEYE
-115 ITYSVEVVDKKVD
+115 ITYSVEVVDKKAD

-142 EKEATVAV
+142 EEEAKVAV

-161 IQNKKEAKSS
+161 IQNKKEAKAS
-171 SVKGEGVSASQEVK
+171 SVNDKGVSASQEVK
-185 DEARNDKGASAGQA
+185 N
-199 VKDEGDKNNG
+199 EGSKNNG
-209 NSTPSS
+209 NNTSSS
-215 EGTSSGNASTGSSGG
+215 EGTSSGNASTGSSVG

-236 NESGSSNSKP
+236 NGSGSSSNSKP
-246 SGDNSGNSENT
+246 SGGNSGNSGNT

-270 HSYTIPITDTIHHDA
+270 HSYTIPITEIVHHDA
-285 VTHQEDQGYYE
+285 ITHQEDQGHYE
-296 TVTISEAWDETKVVG
+296 TVTISEAWDEDV
-311 YRTVCNKCGQ
+311 YENHTVCYTCG
-321 DFTNKMDHYNTYGC
+321 NNTIIDGQAGAHQIWHAERGETCRYGTASIVV
-335 DSSLGYKGN
+335 D
-344 VPITETIHHDA
+344 TIHHPA
-355 VTEQQWVENWVTVV
+355 ETKQQWIENWVTVV

>member
-1 MKNEMVMNLIKK
+1 MKKEMVMEFIKK

-31 IVFATVNTPDTT
+31 IVFATVNTPNTDVE
-43 VEAEVEVTEKDVA
+43 VEAEVVKKDVA

-64 LQYVKGLRDWS
+64 LQYVKGLRDWT

-115 ITYSVEVVDKKVD
+115 ITYSVEVVDKKAD

-142 EKEATVAV
+142 EEEAKVAV
-150 EEGQEVVTENG
+150 EDGQEVVTENG
-161 IQNKKEAKSS
+161 IQNKKEAKAS
-171 SVKGEGVSASQEVK
+171 SVNDEGVSASQEVK
-185 DEARNDKGASAGQA
+185 N
-199 VKDEGDKNNG
+199 EGSKNNG
-209 NSTPSS
+209 NNTSSS

-230 SSSSGS
+230 SSSSESIGS
-236 NESGSSNSKP
+236 GSSSNSKP
-246 SGDNSGNSENT
+246 SGGNSGNSGNT

-285 VTHQEDQGYYE
+285 ITHQEDQGHYE
-296 TVTISEAWDETKVVG
+296 TVTISEAWDEDV
-311 YRTVCNKCGQ
+311 YENHTVCYTCG
-321 DFTNKMDHYNTYGC
+321 NNTIIDGQAGAHQIWHAERGETCRYGTASIVV
-335 DSSLGYKGN
+335 D
-344 VPITETIHHDA
+344 TIHHPA
-355 VTEQQWVENWVTVV
+355 ETEQQWIENWVTVV

>member
-1 MKNEMVMNLIKK
+1 MKKEMVMEFIKK

-31 IVFATVNTPDTT
+31 IVFATVNTPNTA
-43 VEAEVEVTEKDVA
+43 VEAEAEVVEKDVA

-64 LQYVKGLRDWS
+64 LQYVKGLRDWT

-115 ITYSVEVVDKKVD
+115 ITYSVEVVDKKAD

-142 EKEATVAV
+142 EEEAKVAV
-150 EEGQEVVTENG
+150 EDGQEVVTENG
-161 IQNKKEAKSS
+161 IQNKKEAKASS
-171 SVKGEGVSASQEVK
+171 INDKGVSASQEVK
-185 DEARNDKGASAGQA
+185 N
-199 VKDEGDKNNG
+199 EGSKNNG
-209 NSTPSS
+209 GNTSSS
-215 EGTSSGNASTGSSGG
+215 EGTSSGNASTGSSGS

-236 NESGSSNSKP
+236 NGSGSSNSKP
-246 SGDNSGNSENT
+246 SGGNSGSSENA
-257 GNSGGSGSVDTHK
+257 GSSGGSGSVNTHK
-270 HSYTIPITDTIHHDA
+270 HSYTIPITETVHHNA
-285 VTHQEDQGYYE
+285 ITHQEDQGHYE
-296 TVTISEAWDETKVVG
+296 TVTISEAWDEEV
-311 YRTVCNKCGQ
+311 YENHTVCYTCGNNTIIDGQ
-321 DFTNKMDHYNTYGC
+321 AGAHQIWHAEKGETCHYGTANILVG
-335 DSSLGYKGN
+335 
-344 VPITETIHHDA
+344 TIHHPA
-355 VTEQQWVENWVTVV
+355 ETEQQWVENWVTVV

>member
-1 MKNEMVMNLIKK
+1 MKKEMVMEFIKK

-31 IVFATVNTPDTT
+31 IVFATVNTPNTA
-43 VEAEVEVTEKDVA
+43 VEAEAEVVKKDVA

-64 LQYVKGLRDWS
+64 LQYVKGLRDWT

-115 ITYSVEVVDKKVD
+115 ITYSVEIVDKKAD

-142 EKEATVAV
+142 EEEAKVAV
-150 EEGQEVVTENG
+150 EDGQEVVTENG
-161 IQNKKEAKSS
+161 IQNKKEAKAS
-171 SVKGEGVSASQEVK
+171 SVNDKGVSASQEVK
-185 DEARNDKGASAGQA
+185 N
-199 VKDEGDKNNG
+199 EGSKNNG
-209 NSTPSS
+209 NNTSSS

-236 NESGSSNSKP
+236 NGSGSSSNSKP
-246 SGDNSGNSENT
+246 SGGNSGNSGNT

-270 HSYTIPITDTIHHDA
+270 HSYTIPITEIVHHDA
-285 VTHQEDQGYYE
+285 ITHQEDQGHYE
-296 TVTISEAWDETKVVG
+296 TVTISEAWDEDV
-311 YRTVCNKCGQ
+311 YENHTVCYTCG
-321 DFTNKMDHYNTYGC
+321 NNTIIDGQAGSHQIWHAERGETCRYGTASIVV
-335 DSSLGYKGN
+335 D
-344 VPITETIHHDA
+344 TIHHPA
-355 VTEQQWVENWVTVV
+355 ETEQQWIENWVTVV